1 MLNNLIFVN
10 TARFIL
16 LVIIQVLLLNQ
27 INLFGYINPYL
38 YILFII
44 IYPFS
49 ANKSLLIFLSFLLGL
64 FVDFFS
70 DSGGI
75 HAAAS
80 VLLAET
86 ASGMVLGMN
95 VPDDKLPLMKSL
107 GAKFI
112 KRSTGAQKAIATLTS
127 EQINL
132 IRETEKGDVNVAV
145 KLIDSTG
152 KEVVVT
158 EMIWAWVPKKEK

>member
-1 MLNNLIFVN
+1 MEFNNRLNRTLQKLKSFPKFSQRWFRNKAIGRVVSFVG
-10 TARFIL
+10 TAGLDFEKMTCEE
-16 LVIIQVLLLNQ
+16 VIVNIPNRKKVQNHISQV
-27 INLFGYINPYL
+27 
-38 YILFII
+38 
-44 IYPFS
+44 
-49 ANKSLLIFLSFLLGL
+49 
-64 FVDFFS
+64 
-70 DSGGI
+70 

>member
-1 MLNNLIFVN
+1 MEFNNRLNRTLQKLKSFPKFSQRWFRNKAIGRVVPFVG
-10 TARFIL
+10 TAGLDFEKMTCEE
-16 LVIIQVLLLNQ
+16 VIVNIPNRKKVQNHISQV
-27 INLFGYINPYL
+27 
-38 YILFII
+38 
-44 IYPFS
+44 
-49 ANKSLLIFLSFLLGL
+49 
-64 FVDFFS
+64 
-70 DSGGI
+70 

>member
-1 MLNNLIFVN
+1 MEFNNRLNRTLQKLKSFPKFSQRWMRNKAIGRVVPFVG
-10 TARFIL
+10 TAGLDFEKMTCEE
-16 LVIIQVLLLNQ
+16 VIVNIPNRKKVQNHISQV
-27 INLFGYINPYL
+27 
-38 YILFII
+38 
-44 IYPFS
+44 
-49 ANKSLLIFLSFLLGL
+49 
-64 FVDFFS
+64 
-70 DSGGI
+70 